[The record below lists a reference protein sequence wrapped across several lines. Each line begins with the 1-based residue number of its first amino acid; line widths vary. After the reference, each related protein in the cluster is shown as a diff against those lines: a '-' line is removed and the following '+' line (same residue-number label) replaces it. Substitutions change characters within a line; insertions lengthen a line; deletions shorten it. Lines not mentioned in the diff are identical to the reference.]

1 MKKKLYN
8 APETEFVDL
17 LLPPCMVV
25 TSAPTTGDSDEDDEM
40 GDSEGSNVGGTVGGS
55 WENIWNMQ

>member
-25 TSAPTTGDSDEDDEM
+25 EISAPTTGDSDEDDEM

-55 WENIWNMQ
+55 FDPRADQ